1 MSSDVQQAAREALSM
16 RLRALVP
23 SATRERFIGGT
34 HTRRF
39 ADNLLASFS
48 AEQVETLRGQL
59 AGGAGDELDATASG
73 KRRAHA
79 PYSSAALAA
88 NAFGGWLGAEHQLQV
103 AGLGGF
109 DRPISL
115 EHKLQIA
122 HRGGIANLDCLLQ
135 SASALVGIESKL
147 TEPLA
152 PHEPVEW
159 KAPYKTEAMAAL
171 LHDGWLK
178 AFKASLTGAWQPQHL
193 GLEQLL
199 KHALA
204 LNSHAAGR
212 VTHLVYVYW
221 EPANGAEI
229 PEVTTHRAE
238 IAELARTIEGAPPH
252 LHPRSYE
259 DLLGEWLGIP
269 ADVIRPADHVNR
281 LRARYGNIKIA
292 PMPAAPSL

>member
-1 MSSDVQQAAREALSM
+1 MRSDAQQTAQAALSI
-16 RLRALVP
+16 RLRELLP
-23 SATRERFIGGT
+23 PETTERFIGGT
-34 HTRRF
+34 HTCRF
-39 ADNLLASFS
+39 ADNLLPSFS
-48 AEQVETLRGQL
+48 AEQVETLCGQL
-59 AGGAGDELDATASG
+59 ARGAGEELAATASG

-88 NAFGGWLGAEHQLQV
+88 NAFGGWIGAEHQLQI

-109 DRPISL
+109 DTSISL
-115 EHKLQIA
+115 EHKLRIA
-122 HRGGIANLDCLLQ
+122 HRGGTANLDCLLQ
-135 SASALVGIESKL
+135 SPSTLVGIESKL

-152 PHEPVEW
+152 RHQPVEW

-171 LHDGWLK
+171 LQDGWLE
-178 AFKASLTGAWQPQHL
+178 AFQASLTGAWKPQHL

-221 EPANGAEI
+221 EPANGSKI

-238 IAELARTIEGAPPH
+238 VAELARTIEDAQPH
-252 LHPRSYE
+252 LHPLSYE
-259 DLLGEWLGIP
+259 EMLDEWISIP
-269 ADVIRPADHVNR
+269 DDIIRPADHVNC
-281 LRARYGNIKIA
+281 LRARYGNVKVA
-292 PMPAAPSL
+292 PTLAAPAL